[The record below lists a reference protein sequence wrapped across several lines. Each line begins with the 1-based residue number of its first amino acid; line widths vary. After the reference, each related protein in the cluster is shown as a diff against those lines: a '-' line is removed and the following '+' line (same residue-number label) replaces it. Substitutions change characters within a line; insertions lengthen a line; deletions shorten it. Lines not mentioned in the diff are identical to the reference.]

1 MDTHIYLLHAFG
13 IEATPE
19 DVETILDLSNIED
32 GAIPALEAEAAD
44 LRSRLAEV
52 EEQLDGW
59 KDHVAKAKAKIGELK
74 SNVSRSSGLPIESN
88 EHRSRAGAALY
99 YLRQRA
105 TVEPVHRGE
114 VAQYVYGERNDL
126 NMSRLALVLNVL
138 KRKGLVRNG
147 PRGYWFPL

>member
-1 MDTHIYLLHAFG
+1 MDTHVDLLQAFG

-19 DVETILDLSNIED
+19 DVESILDLNNIEG
-32 GAIPALEAEAAD
+32 GAIPALEAQAD
-44 LRSRLAEV
+44 ELRSQLSDI
-52 EEQLDGW
+52 EEQLEGW
-59 KDHVAKAKAKIGELK
+59 KKVAAKARAKIGELK
-74 SNVSRSSGLPIESN
+74 NVSRSSGLPIESN

-114 VAQYVYGERNDL
+114 VAQYVYGDRNDSNL
-126 NMSRLALVLNVL
+126 SRLSLILCVL

>member
-1 MDTHIYLLHAFG
+1 MEKFLSLLSAFG
-13 IEATPE
+13 IEATTD
-19 DVETILDLSNIED
+19 DVEAIMDLRTIEAN
-32 GAIPALEAEAAD
+32 AIPALEAEASD
-44 LRSRLAEV
+44 LRSRLEDV
-52 EEQLDGW
+52 EGQLDGW
-59 KDHVAKAKAKIGELK
+59 KQKASAAHARIGQLK
-74 SNVSRSSGLPIESN
+74 SNVSRSSGLPVESN
-88 EHRSRAGAALY
+88 EHRSRSGAALY

>member
-1 MDTHIYLLHAFG
+1 MDTHVYLLQAFG

-19 DVETILDLSNIED
+19 DVESILDLSNIED
-32 GAIPALEAEAAD
+32 SAIPALESEAAEI
-44 LRSRLAEV
+44 RSQLADV
-52 EEQLDGW
+52 EAQLEGW
-59 KDHVAKAKAKIGELK
+59 RKVAAQARAKIGELK
-74 SNVSRSSGLPIESN
+74 SSVSRSSGLPVESN
-88 EHRSRAGAALY
+88 EHRSRAGATLY

-114 VAQYVYGERNDL
+114 VTQYVYGNRDDSS
-126 NMSRLALVLNVL
+126 MSRLSLILCTL